1 MYLPHSENNPGKHHT
16 IIYDHV
22 VTNYGNGYNKY
33 TGAFIAPRSGVYV
46 FTWTT
51 FANPGSYLPIEL
63 IVNNYRYGII
73 SVDTNA
79 LYNGV
84 TGVAVVHLN
93 QYDAVLVRSDLEH
106 ENFVFRMVYFF
117 LIKNRCLKEHC
128 PLFLYSSSQF
138 THDRERLVFCFIF
151 QRKLEVFSELFW
163 LKVKWKDQACVVA
176 SQQFPLILNV
186 SSGKYQF
193 LTKISLWRY
202 I

>member
-1 MYLPHSENNPGKHHT
+1 MNISYSDIQKRLISTVPRALGDVIAFYVYLTHPENNPGKHHT
-16 IIYDHV
+16 IIYDYV

-73 SVDTNA
+73 SADGNA

-93 QYDAVLVRSDLEH
+93 QYDAVLVRSDSH
-106 ENFVFRMVYFF
+106 TAPHGNIFSDQNMKTSFSGWC
-117 LIKNRCLKEHC
+117 I
-128 PLFLYSSSQF
+128 SS
-138 THDRERLVFCFIF
+138 
-151 QRKLEVFSELFW
+151 
-163 LKVKWKDQACVVA
+163 
-176 SQQFPLILNV
+176 
-186 SSGKYQF
+186 
-193 LTKISLWRY
+193 
-202 I
+202 